1 MHILNESQ
9 HSSNTYFQERV
20 NRYLLDIS
28 TLQKF
33 DVQEMYKVYDIWLQI
48 AREQYETNLNGID
61 FGEISHVVFAGME
74 GSGTKVTE
82 MLILKLINSLI

>member
-9 HSSNTYFQERV
+9 HSSNIYFQERV

-28 TLQKF
+28 TIQKF

-61 FGEISHVVFAGME
+61 FGEISHVVFAEME